1 MSGRHGEPEVIR
13 RYSPRLVAWFVTWLE
28 GYFRR
33 SFDGVRLA
41 KAGAAPALADGP
53 LIVYANHPSWWDPIH
68 FLLIARHAVP
78 GRRAYGPMD
87 AEALDRYRFFKRI
100 GVFGID
106 PGSRRGAVEFL
117 RTGRAVLA
125 SPGASLWV
133 TAQGEFCDPRRRP
146 LVLQPGVA
154 HLASELERG
163 IVLPLAVE
171 YPFWNERL
179 PEALSRF
186 GEPIDVAANALASV
200 AEWTRLLEQRLE
212 VAMNALAEDA
222 AARDPGRF
230 HTLVLGRAGV
240 GGVYDRWRR
249 LGAALAGRR
258 FDPAHGATRR

>member
-1 MSGRHGEPEVIR
+1 MKDRPGELEVIR
-13 RYSPRLVAWFVTWLE
+13 RYSPRLVGWFVVWLE

-41 KAGAAPALADGP
+41 RAGAPPAVAEGP

-78 GRRAYGPMD
+78 GRRLFGPMD
-87 AEALDRYRFFKRI
+87 AQALERYRFFKRV
-100 GVFGID
+100 GVFGMD
-106 PGSRRGAVEFL
+106 PRSRRGAVEFL

-125 SPGASLWV
+125 ASGASLWV

-154 HLASELERG
+154 HLARGLERG
-163 IVLPLAVE
+163 SVLPLAIE

-186 GEPIDVAANALASV
+186 GEPIDVASHAGASV
-200 AEWTRLLEQRLE
+200 AEWTELLEQRLE
-212 VAMNALAEDA
+212 AAMDALAEDA

-258 FDPAHGATRR
+258 FDPAHGAERR